1 MMANRP
7 TAVSQKE
14 LEGYAKAMQAAN
26 VPVWTVEIVRPDGT
40 RVTVSAGQ
48 PQAGYRGASLDRRLG
63 INNG

>member
-1 MMANRP
+1 MANRP

-14 LEGYAKAMQAAN
+14 LQGYAKAMQAAG
-26 VPVWTVEIVRPDGT
+26 VEAWTIEINLTNGPQIK
-40 RVTVSAGQ
+40 VSAGQ